1 MLELTDL
8 KVRFKTNQGRLDAV
22 NGVSF
27 ALDRSETLGLVG
39 ESGSGK
45 TVTGDSII
53 GLLPRYAS
61 VFGSVRLGDVE
72 LLTASPRLR
81 REIMGERIAMIF
93 QDPVTSLSPT
103 HTVGFQIAELFIK
116 RRAMT
121 RSSAYREAAK
131 LMERV
136 GLSGTNASLRSYPH
150 ELSGG
155 MRQRIIIAMAI
166 ALKPDFLIADEPTSA
181 LDVTI
186 QAQIMELLS
195 DLQSEYGMGIILISH
210 DLAVVAEAADY
221 VAVMYGG
228 RIVEFGACTDV
239 YAQPMHPYTRG
250 LLSSSPRLD
259 REDARLIPIRGR
271 VPSILNRPSGCSFH
285 PRCEFAD
292 DLCEDREPPTRKIPT
307 GRLSECHHVERIME
321 TT

>member
-1 MLELTDL
+1 
-8 KVRFKTNQGRLDAV
+8 
-22 NGVSF
+22 
-27 ALDRSETLGLVG
+27 
-39 ESGSGK
+39 
-45 TVTGDSII
+45 
-53 GLLPRYAS
+53 
-61 VFGSVRLGDVE
+61 
-72 LLTASPRLR
+72 
-81 REIMGERIAMIF
+81 MGERIAMIF

>member
-1 MLELTDL
+1 
-8 KVRFKTNQGRLDAV
+8 
-22 NGVSF
+22 
-27 ALDRSETLGLVG
+27 
-39 ESGSGK
+39 
-45 TVTGDSII
+45 
-53 GLLPRYAS
+53 
-61 VFGSVRLGDVE
+61 
-72 LLTASPRLR
+72 
-81 REIMGERIAMIF
+81 MIF

-166 ALKPDFLIADEPTSA
+166 ALKPDILIADEATSA
-181 LDVTI
+181 LDVTV

-195 DLQSEYGMGIILISH
+195 DLQSEYGMGIVLISH

-228 RIVEFGACTDV
+228 RIVESELALMFMLSLCTRT
-239 YAQPMHPYTRG
+239 H
-250 LLSSSPRLD
+250 
-259 REDARLIPIRGR
+259 ED
-271 VPSILNRPSGCSFH
+271 S
-285 PRCEFAD
+285 
-292 DLCEDREPPTRKIPT
+292 
-307 GRLSECHHVERIME
+307 
-321 TT
+321 

>member
-1 MLELTDL
+1 MLEVTDL
-8 KVRFKTNQGRLDAV
+8 RVRFKTNQGRLDAV

-45 TVTGDSII
+45 TVTGDAIM
-53 GLLPRYAS
+53 GLLPHYAS

-72 LLTASPRLR
+72 LLTASPHLR
-81 REIMGERIAMIF
+81 REIRGERIAMIF

-136 GLSGTNASLRSYPH
+136 GLSGTSASLRSYPH

-166 ALKPDFLIADEPTSA
+166 ALKPDILIADEATSA
-181 LDVTI
+181 LDVTV

-195 DLQSEYGMGIILISH
+195 DLQSEYGMGMVLISH

-250 LLSSSPRLD
+250 LLSSTPRLD
-259 REDARLIPIRGR
+259 REHARLIPIRGR
-271 VPSILNRPSGCSFH
+271 VPSLLDRPSGCSFH

-292 DLCEDREPPTRKIPT
+292 DLCEYQEPPTRKIPT
-307 GRLSECHHVERIME
+307 GRLSECHHVEKIVE
-321 TT
+321 TA

>member
-1 MLELTDL
+1 MLEVTDL
-8 KVRFKTNQGRLDAV
+8 RVCFRTSQGRLDAV

-45 TVTGDSII
+45 TVTGDTIM
-53 GLLPRYAS
+53 GLLPHYAS
-61 VFGSVRLGDVE
+61 VFGSVRLGDLE
-72 LLTASPRLR
+72 LLTAPPHLR
-81 REIMGERIAMIF
+81 REIRGERIAMIF

-116 RRAMT
+116 RRAMS
-121 RSSAYREAAK
+121 RSSAYREAAR

-166 ALKPDFLIADEPTSA
+166 ALKPDILIADEATSA
-181 LDVTI
+181 LDVTV

-195 DLQSEYGMGIILISH
+195 DLQSEYGMGMVLISH

-250 LLSSSPRLD
+250 LLSSTPRLD
-259 REDARLIPIRGR
+259 REHTRLIPIRGR
-271 VPSILNRPSGCSFH
+271 VPSLLDRPSGCSFH

-292 DLCEDREPPTRKIPT
+292 DLCVAQGPPTRKIPT
-307 GRLSECHHVERIME
+307 GRLSECHHVERVME
-321 TT
+321 TV